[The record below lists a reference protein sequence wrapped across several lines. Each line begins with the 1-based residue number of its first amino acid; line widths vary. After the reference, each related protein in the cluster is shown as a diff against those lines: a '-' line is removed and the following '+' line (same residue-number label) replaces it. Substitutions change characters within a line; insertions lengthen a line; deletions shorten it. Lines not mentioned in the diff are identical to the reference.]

1 MAADIATLRQRLAA
15 AEAAYDQLMTG
26 GATVKLAH
34 MGKLMEFKPTEA
46 GMLKGY
52 INDLNGQIAA
62 LTGIGFGRPRSRRV
76 AF

>member
-1 MAADIATLRQRLAA
+1 MPADLATLQLRLAA
-15 AEAAYDQLMTG
+15 AETAYDELMVS

-46 GMLKGY
+46 GVLKGY

-62 LTGIGFGRPRSRRV
+62 LTGVGLGRPRSRRF